1 MKNYLKQQ
9 EFNSFYLRE
18 RNKMSHQDMVDKIS
32 EKMVDVE
39 IKLSNV
45 NKAEPA
51 DEQERLLNLIK
62 QYEYNGYLS
71 ACTDIVKIIIADFEE
86 SKNVK

>member
-1 MKNYLKQQ
+1 
-9 EFNSFYLRE
+9 
-18 RNKMSHQDMVDKIS
+18 MSHQDMVDKIS

-45 NKAEPA
+45 NKDEPE
-51 DEQERLLNLIK
+51 DERERLLNLIK

>member
-1 MKNYLKQQ
+1 
-9 EFNSFYLRE
+9 
-18 RNKMSHQDMVDKIS
+18 MSHQDMVDKIS

-45 NKAEPA
+45 NKDEPA

>member
-1 MKNYLKQQ
+1 
-9 EFNSFYLRE
+9 
-18 RNKMSHQDMVDKIS
+18 MSHQDMVDKIS

-45 NKAEPA
+45 NKDEPE

>member
-1 MKNYLKQQ
+1 
-9 EFNSFYLRE
+9 
-18 RNKMSHQDMVDKIS
+18 MSHQDMVDKIS

-62 QYEYNGYLS
+62 RYEYNGYLS

>member
-1 MKNYLKQQ
+1 
-9 EFNSFYLRE
+9 
-18 RNKMSHQDMVDKIS
+18 MVDKIS

-39 IKLSNV
+39 IKLSNI
-45 NKAEPA
+45 NKDEPE